1 MAYAPFVDGWR
12 LSFEVRNQTIVD
24 TQIESTWSVMGEALS
39 GPLEGTRLAPIEEA
53 YAAFWFAWAAFQ
65 PDTELWTAD

>member
-1 MAYAPFVDGWR
+1 MA
-12 LSFEVRNQTIVD
+12 
-24 TQIESTWSVMGEALS
+24 GEALS

-53 YAAFWFAWAAFQ
+53 YAAFWFAWATFQ